1 MTDLLSLFAIPVLLG
16 ECCVGG
22 KGRERPHPSLA
33 FLNTR
38 GFQSSCDLPGKGN
51 SGTQFTKK
59 LTSTILPLSYF
70 FLLLISQ
77 SRCIVPCII
86 PPKLGLLLGYVL
98 GILCLLAN
106 MEIMES
112 LVLIS
117 TAVYQQI
124 VYLCYTAIRYL
135 VRMPCGLFRWPE
147 LWKRTITLA
156 QVCNF
161 CSVLPNWSNK
171 GILHTCC
178 FSKFHR

>member
-1 MTDLLSLFAIPVLLG
+1 MLCWRRRKGETSSLFSLLEHTWVPVLLWLTR
-16 ECCVGG
+16 EG
-22 KGRERPHPSLA
+22 KFRHTVHKEADLNHP
-33 FLNTR
+33 
-38 GFQSSCDLPGKGN
+38 PGV
-51 SGTQFTKK
+51 
-59 LTSTILPLSYF
+59 F

-86 PPKLGLLLGYVL
+86 LPKLGLLLGYVL

-117 TAVYQQI
+117 MAVYQQI

-171 GILHTCC
+171 GILHARC

>member
-1 MTDLLSLFAIPVLLG
+1 MLCWRRRKGETSSLFSLLEHTWVPVLLWLTR
-16 ECCVGG
+16 EG
-22 KGRERPHPSLA
+22 KFRHTIHKKADLNHPPTVLLLPAAYFAIKMHSSMYHPPKIRA
-33 FLNTR
+33 FL
-38 GFQSSCDLPGKGN
+38 
-51 SGTQFTKK
+51 
-59 LTSTILPLSYF
+59 
-70 FLLLISQ
+70 
-77 SRCIVPCII
+77 
-86 PPKLGLLLGYVL
+86 L

-117 TAVYQQI
+117 MAVYQQI

-171 GILHTCC
+171 GILHARC